1 MNSAARGIARKMTT
15 RLSAPVNYSLP
26 LGDTQVPLNPL
37 LGTHVRLQYSG
48 QINCVHCGRN
58 TAKSFN
64 QGYCYPCF
72 MKLAQCDSCIIHPEK
87 CHFEQGTC
95 REPEW
100 GEQFC
105 MQDHIVYL
113 ANSSGV
119 KVGITRATQI
129 PTRWIDQGAVQALAI
144 MRVRSRLQSGT
155 LEMLFK
161 QHVDD
166 KTNWRDMLK
175 GGDHL
180 TDLHAES
187 ARLREA
193 CRTDI
198 EELKQRFGFHAI
210 SELTGID
217 PVPTYDTAVPV
228 SSGDKANKAIER
240 YRTDKVKQPDRIPF
254 SHEEFFIPSALCRTL
269 EYRVCRR
276 KVRAALR
283 RTAELPP
290 VALCLRCQF
299 DVAAGASGACRVAA

>member
-1 MNSAARGIARKMTT
+1 MTPIAHGPSRKMIT
-15 RLSAPVNYSLP
+15 RLTAPVSYSLP
-26 LGDTQVPLNPL
+26 LGESRVSLNPM

-48 QINCVHCGRN
+48 QINCIHCGRN

-72 MKLAQCDSCIIHPEK
+72 QKLAQCDSCIIHPEK
-87 CHFEQGTC
+87 CHYDAGTC

-119 KVGITRATQI
+119 KVGITRATQV

-144 MRVRSRLQSGT
+144 MRVRSRLQSGS
-155 LEMLFK
+155 LEVLFK
-161 QHVDD
+161 QHVAD

-180 TDLHAES
+180 TDLHAERD
-187 ARLREA
+187 RLVNE

-198 EELKQRFGFHAI
+198 DDLAQRFGFHAV
-210 SELTGID
+210 SVLTGID
-217 PVPTYDTAVPV
+217 PVL
-228 SSGDKANKAIER
+228 IE
-240 YRTDKVKQPDRIPF
+240 YPI
-254 SHEEFFIPSALCRTL
+254 L
-269 EYRVCRR
+269 EYPEKINSLNFDTDPVVEGTLLGIKGQYLIFDTGVINMRR
-276 KVRAALR
+276 HAGYNL
-283 RTAELPP
+283 EL
-290 VALCLRCQF
+290 LN
-299 DVAAGASGACRVAA
+299 

>member
-1 MNSAARGIARKMTT
+1 MNSAARGTARKMTT
-15 RLSAPVNYSLP
+15 RLNTPVNYSLP
-26 LGDTQVPLNPL
+26 LGDKQVPLNPL
-37 LGTHVRLQYSG
+37 LGTHVRLQFNG

-144 MRVRSRLQSGT
+144 MRVRTRLQSGT

-193 CRTDI
+193 CRSDI
-198 EELKQRFGFHAI
+198 DELKQRFGFHAI

-217 PVPTYDTAVPV
+217 PVLIDYPILAYPEKINSFNFDSDPLVEGILQGIKGQYLIFDTGVI
-228 SSGDKANKAIER
+228 NMRR
-240 YRTDKVKQPDRIPF
+240 Y
-254 SHEEFFIPSALCRTL
+254 AGYNL
-269 EYRVCRR
+269 E
-276 KVRAALR
+276 L
-283 RTAELPP
+283 
-290 VALCLRCQF
+290 F
-299 DVAAGASGACRVAA
+299 N